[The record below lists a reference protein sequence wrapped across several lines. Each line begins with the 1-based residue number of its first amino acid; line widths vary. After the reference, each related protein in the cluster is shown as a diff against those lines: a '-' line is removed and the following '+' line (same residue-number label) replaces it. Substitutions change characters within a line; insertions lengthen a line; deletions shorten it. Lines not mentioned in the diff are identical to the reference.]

1 MSVRTLIVDDDKAV
15 RFFHRITVTESALS
29 PEPLSFCDGQE
40 AMDYMD
46 KNFKDGENYLVLLD
60 INMPVMNGWEM
71 LKAISEKPYSAHVF
85 FAMVTS
91 SVDKADRD
99 KAKAFTQVIDFVEK
113 PISAEEC
120 KRLKESPP
128 IAGLINLDE
137 DSQ

>member
-46 KNFKDGENYLVLLD
+46 QNFKEGENYLVLLD

-71 LKAISEKPYSAHVF
+71 LKAISEKPYSDHVF

-91 SVDKADRD
+91 SVDKADVVKNQER
-99 KAKAFTQVIDFVEK
+99 AYHPGE
-113 PISAEEC
+113 
-120 KRLKESPP
+120 
-128 IAGLINLDE
+128 
-137 DSQ
+137 